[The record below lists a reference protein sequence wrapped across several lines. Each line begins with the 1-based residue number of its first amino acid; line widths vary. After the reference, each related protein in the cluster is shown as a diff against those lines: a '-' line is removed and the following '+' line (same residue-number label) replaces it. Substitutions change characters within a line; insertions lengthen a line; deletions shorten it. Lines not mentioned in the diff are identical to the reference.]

1 MLKGKPLTRQLSA
14 TDRNAT
20 ELLLEQALLA
30 KVLALEL
37 QVSDLAGHPRN
48 LVITT
53 FPLFN

>member
-1 MLKGKPLTRQLSA
+1 MLKGKSLTRQLSA

-20 ELLLEQALLA
+20 KLLLKQALLG
-30 KVLALEL
+30 KIHTLEL
-37 QVSDLAGHPRN
+37 QVLDLAGHPRN